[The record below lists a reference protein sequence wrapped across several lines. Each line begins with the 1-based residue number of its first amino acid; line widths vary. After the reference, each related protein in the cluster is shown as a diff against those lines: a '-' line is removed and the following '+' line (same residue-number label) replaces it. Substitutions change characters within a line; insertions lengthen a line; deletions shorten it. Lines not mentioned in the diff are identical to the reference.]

1 MSRTI
6 SPLKAASLG
15 IMLVGLWLIV
25 LGVWKTLGLLYTF
38 QDASTLTS
46 HKGTSVAV
54 ILIVLWKTLPLWV
67 GIALFR
73 GQRTLVHLFYG
84 RAITEEDERNHWND
98 TQFLSTLVL
107 GLLGVF
113 LVARGLDQ
121 FCQEQR
127 ILSIIVQ
134 IDDPTTRR
142 SVIWDLFYWEHVI
155 SILFPVILGVI
166 FVLGAGRIGDIMGY
180 RIEKSLEESLERE
193 DDSP

>member
-1 MSRTI
+1 MNRTI

-25 LGVWKTLGLLYTF
+25 LGVWNTLGLVYTF
-38 QDASTLTS
+38 QYASTLTS
-46 HKGTSVAV
+46 HEGTSVTA

-73 GQRTLVHLFYG
+73 GQRALVHLFYG

-113 LVARGLDQ
+113 LVARGLDL
-121 FCQEQR
+121 FCSEQR
-127 ILSIIVQ
+127 IMTLIVLN
-134 IDDPTTRR
+134 DDPTTRQ
-142 SVIWDLFYWEHVI
+142 SIIWESWYWETVI
-155 SILFPVILGVI
+155 PVFFPIVLGMVFI
-166 FVLGAGRIGDIMGY
+166 LGAGRIGNIMGS
-180 RIEKSLEESLERE
+180 RIEKSLETPLEKE